1 MSKYQKILNDVSANI
16 YTNLLLFEEFHNKIK
31 IFPKNDDISEF
42 IFQFIKNE
50 SSTSNIEGMIISVPY
65 EDDNVWELR
74 NGNIPNV
81 IKLTLIGK
89 VNETINRSIVIENE
103 TLGYN
108 CHFFIG
114 SKSEL
119 YSEIYR
125 VYNYITENKV

>member
-1 MSKYQKILNDVSANI
+1 MSKYQKILNDTSANI
-16 YTNLLLFEEFHNKIK
+16 YWNLLLYEDFYNKIK
-31 IFPKNDDISEF
+31 VFSRNCDTSEF
-42 IFQFIKNE
+42 IVQFIKNE
-50 SSTSNIEGMIISVPY
+50 SSTSNIEGMLISVPY

-89 VNETINRSIVIENE
+89 FNGTINKSIIIENE

-108 CHFFIG
+108 GNFFIG

-125 VYNYITENKV
+125 VYNYLTENKA